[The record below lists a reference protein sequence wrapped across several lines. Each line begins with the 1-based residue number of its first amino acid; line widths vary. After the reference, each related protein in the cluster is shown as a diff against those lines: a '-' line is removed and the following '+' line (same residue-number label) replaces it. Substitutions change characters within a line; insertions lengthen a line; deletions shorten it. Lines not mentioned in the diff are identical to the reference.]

1 MGHTRRLE
9 KLSLVLLLREKPNSY
24 WAGNISDYYENWR
37 RINSDKY
44 ILGNVSFDKDQP
56 TKAPLNSLEQK
67 QKQMYWGQRYITFW
81 SRVILPTKI
90 QPDDYT

>member
-9 KLSLVLLLREKPNSY
+9 KLSLVLLLREKANSY
-24 WAGNISDYYENWR
+24 WAGTISDYYENWR
-37 RINSDKY
+37 RITSDKY

-67 QKQMYWGQRYITFW
+67 QKQMYWGQRYIIFW

>member
-1 MGHTRRLE
+1 MGHTRSLE

-24 WAGNISDYYENWR
+24 WAGNISDYYKNWI
-37 RINSDKY
+37 RISSDKY

-56 TKAPLNSLEQK
+56 TNAPSNSL
-67 QKQMYWGQRYITFW
+67 RYIIFW